1 MPMLRPIPILM
12 VVLALVLG
20 QAPAMAQ
27 APYPTKPVK
36 IVVPYPPGGPTDI
49 TARVYAQG
57 LTELLGQQF
66 VVENKPGGGTNI
78 GAEYAAR
85 SAPDGYTL
93 YVANFASHAVNRW
106 LFKSLTY
113 DPVADF
119 APIAMMVRGP
129 MFLCTKPSLG
139 VNSVREL
146 LALARA
152 KPGGLTYGS
161 TGNGSPPHISGEYL
175 KVLAKIDV
183 VHVPYRGS
191 ADMIAD
197 MLAGQIDYGF
207 DASIIAQGRTGKL
220 KCIGVGS
227 SERWPTDPDIPTLKE
242 SGVPEVADF
251 DLTSFFGIVA
261 PAKTPADIAEKLNA
275 AFRAIAQRP
284 DTAEKLK
291 VTATIPFPT
300 TVAETAAFLREQD
313 TKWAPIVKASGAT
326 VD

>member
-1 MPMLRPIPILM
+1 MLLAA
-12 VVLALVLG
+12 ALVC
-20 QAPAMAQ
+20 AAVPPNVAAQ
-27 APYPTKPVK
+27 GAYPTKPVK

-57 LTELLGQQF
+57 MTELLGQQF
-66 VVENKPGGGTNI
+66 VVENRPGGGTNI

-106 LFKSLTY
+106 LFKSLSY
-113 DPVADF
+113 DPIKDF
-119 APIAMMVRGP
+119 AAVAMLVRGP
-129 MFLCTKPSLG
+129 MFLCAKPSLG
-139 VNSVREL
+139 VNSVQEL
-146 LALARA
+146 LALARS
-152 KPGGLTYGS
+152 KPGALTYGS

-175 KVLAKIDV
+175 KYLTKIDV

-207 DASIIAQGRTGKL
+207 DAAIVAQGRAGKL
-220 KCIGVGS
+220 KCFGVGS
-227 SERWPTDPDIPTLKE
+227 TQRWPTDPEIPTLKE
-242 SGVPEVADF
+242 SGVPDF
-251 DLTSFFGIVA
+251 ELTSFFGIVA
-261 PAKTPADIAEKLNA
+261 PAKTPDEIAAKLNA

-284 DTAEKLK
+284 ETAERLK
-291 VTATIPFPT
+291 VTATIPFPA
-300 TVAETAAFLREQD
+300 TVEETAAFLREQD
-313 TKWAPIVKASGAT
+313 TKWAPIVKASGAK